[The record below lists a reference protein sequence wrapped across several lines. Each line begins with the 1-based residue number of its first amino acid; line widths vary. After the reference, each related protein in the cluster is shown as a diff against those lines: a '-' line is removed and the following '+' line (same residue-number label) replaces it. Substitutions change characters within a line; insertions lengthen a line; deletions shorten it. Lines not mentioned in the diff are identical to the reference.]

1 MGHDGVR
8 HRRERQGA
16 LVFSLAFLLMLSLA
30 LFSLTGC
37 ESDDGEAVDDAT
49 TSSSEGQ
56 SAESGDVVAEVG
68 EPVTVGNARVIVNA
82 LQETFQPVL
91 PTQRLSEQTPSA
103 PEAGESFYQAYV
115 RVENL
120 ATDPVR
126 VDATDFTCLVGNTVV
141 AIEPTRSG
149 PVARSLLKNTSL
161 DLILTFK
168 AEAGFVPELRYN
180 PPWYQ
185 GSIRVSPVQEQ
196 TPGDTAAGEDE
207 APADEETT
215 TTD

>member
-1 MGHDGVR
+1 M
-8 HRRERQGA
+8 
-16 LVFSLAFLLMLSLA
+16 
-30 LFSLTGC
+30 
-37 ESDDGEAVDDAT
+37 
-49 TSSSEGQ
+49 
-56 SAESGDVVAEVG
+56 
-68 EPVTVGNARVIVNA
+68 TVGNARVIVNA

-91 PTQRLSEQTPSA
+91 PAQRLSEQTPSA

-185 GSIRVSPVQEQ
+185 GSIRVTPAQEQ
-196 TPGDTAAGEDE
+196 TPGDATSGEDGSE
-207 APADEETT
+207 EPPTDEETT
-215 TTD
+215 ATD

>member
-1 MGHDGVR
+1 MGRDGVR
-8 HRRERQGA
+8 HGGERQGA
-16 LVFSLAFLLMLSLA
+16 LVLSLAFLLMLSLA
-30 LFSLTGC
+30 LFLLTGC

-185 GSIRVSPVQEQ
+185 GSIRVSPAQEQ
-196 TPGDTAAGEDE
+196 TPGDTAA
-207 APADEETT
+207 DEETT
-215 TTD
+215 STD